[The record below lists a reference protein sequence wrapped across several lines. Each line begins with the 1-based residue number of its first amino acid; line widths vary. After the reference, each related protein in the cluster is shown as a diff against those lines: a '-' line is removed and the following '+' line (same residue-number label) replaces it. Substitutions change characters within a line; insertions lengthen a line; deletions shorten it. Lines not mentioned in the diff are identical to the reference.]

1 MTPTPALRGWRV
13 RGKCSCAPPSDR
25 CSLITYADGMIVSLH
40 TVCSQI
46 PPSSDHSGGHT
57 SAAAQRDGDAK
68 QEAQRH
74 TNTSP
79 PRPRMD
85 DLVRLRSGRL
95 PVEHNKCPSVWHA
108 RQCTH
113 AQRLGC
119 TIPSSCCARLFCF
132 LFFVV
137 FFPGSN
143 RSTQQYVASLLE

>member
-13 RGKCSCAPPSDR
+13 RGKSSCAPPSDK

-95 PVEHNKCPSVWHA
+95 PVEHNKCPTVWHA

-113 AQRLGC
+113 ARTAIGVYHPFFLLC
-119 TIPSSCCARLFCF
+119 KAF
-132 LFFVV
+132 LFFC
-137 FFPGSN
+137 FFQAVTEAS
-143 RSTQQYVASLLE
+143 QQYVASLLE